1 MTIMTAFLPH
11 LDTAAIGAPI
21 TRVGVSLFPIYLPGR
36 PHLGPTVTTVT
47 TGPGA
52 PVEISERP
60 DATVPTLVAT
70 NRADV
75 PVLLVE
81 GQIVEGGRQN
91 RVLNVSVVVPARG
104 SIDIPVSCVEQGR
117 WHAHGD
123 FGQGRSFATRRVR
136 RATEAGVARSHR
148 LSGDRHAAQGMVWS
162 TIHHELSRLGVD
174 HATGSA
180 TAGDVRLQRPVPD
193 ARVRDDRPDDGVRFE
208 QIRHAV
214 DELVRRGP
222 LPEQCGVVVAH
233 GSRVVSI
240 ECFASAD
247 LLAAHWPALVGS
259 IMLDAPERRV
269 GSPSA
274 TRALQFV
281 RRVGARRATVSPGV
295 GLGLEHHVQSSSV
308 VGQAV
313 VVDDVLLH
321 ASAFA
326 LAA

>member
-1 MTIMTAFLPH
+1 MSIMTAFLPR

-21 TRVGVSLFPIYLPGR
+21 TRVGVSLFPVYLPGR
-36 PHLGPTVTTVT
+36 APVAPTIA

-70 NRADV
+70 NRSDT

-91 RVLNVSVVVPARG
+91 RVLNVSVVVPAHG
-104 SIDIPVSCVEQGR
+104 TIDIPVSCVEQGR
-117 WHAHGD
+117 WHSNGG
-123 FGQGRSFATRRVR
+123 FGHGRSFVTRRVR
-136 RATEAGVARSHR
+136 RAKEAGVARDHR
-148 LSGDRHAAQGMVWS
+148 VSGGRQSDQGMVWS

-180 TAGDVRLQRPVPD
+180 TAGDARLQRGAVD
-193 ARVRDDRPDDGVRFE
+193 ARVHDRPEVDARFE
-208 QIRHAV
+208 QVRRAV
-214 DELVRRGP
+214 DELERLGP
-222 LPEQCGVVVAH
+222 LPGQCGVVVSH
-233 GSRVVSI
+233 GSRVVSV
-240 ECFASAD
+240 ECFASPEM
-247 LLAAHWPALVGS
+247 LAAHWSALVGS
-259 IMLDAPERRV
+259 IMLDAPEHRV
-269 GSPSA
+269 GAPSA

-281 RRVGARRATVSPGV
+281 RRVAARRATVSPGV
-295 GLGLEHHVQSSSV
+295 GLGLEHHVQSSSL